1 MSRFLF
7 VAPPLAGHVY
17 AAGAVAAVLAERG
30 HEVAW
35 AGPETALRRMLGDAV
50 TVFPTGMRPYRG
62 QRDRGLRAV
71 RSLWDGFV
79 LPYAR
84 FTLPAVEKA
93 VAAFAPDVVAVD
105 QHALAGAV
113 AAHRHGVRW
122 ASLAPQSME
131 LTRPFRALPKV
142 EEWIRRGIAGA
153 GLSIGD
159 GADPRFSP
167 HLVLAFTSP
176 ALTGAHD
183 FPAHYALV
191 GPALGARASVPEFPW
206 AALDPVAAAS
216 GPGSAATRTGGDAP
230 ARRAVLVTMGTLA
243 EDVARDFYP
252 RMVGALRAL
261 EGRVRAVV
269 AAPPGAVPDP
279 PPGTVV
285 LPQVPVLE
293 LLPRL
298 SAVVCH
304 AGLNTVCEALAHGV
318 PLVVAP
324 IKHDQPVTAAQ
335 VVAAGAGVRVRFG
348 RSGPDELAAALAAVL
363 DEPGYAAAAGR
374 VRDSF
379 AAAGGA
385 PAAASHLEQ
394 LAAHS

>member
-17 AAGAVAAVLAERG
+17 AAGAVARALADRG

-35 AGPETALRRMLGDAV
+35 AGPETALRRMLGDGT
-50 TVFPTGMRPYRG
+50 TVYSTGMRPYRG
-62 QRDRGLRAV
+62 QRDRGFQAV
-71 RSLWDGFV
+71 RSLWTGFV
-79 LPYAR
+79 LPYAK

-93 VAAFAPDVVAVD
+93 VVAFAPDVVAAD

-113 AAHRHGVRW
+113 AAHRQGVPW

-142 EEWIRRGIAGA
+142 EAWIRDGIAAA
-153 GLSIGD
+153 GLSVGD
-159 GADPRFSP
+159 SADPRFSP

-176 ALTGAHD
+176 ALTGTAD
-183 FPAHYALV
+183 FPDHYALV
-191 GPALGARASVPEFPW
+191 GPALGTRPAAPDFPW
-206 AALDPVAAAS
+206 HALDP
-216 GPGSAATRTGGDAP
+216 TRQ
-230 ARRAVLVTMGTLA
+230 AVLVTMGTLA

-261 EGRVRAVV
+261 EGRVQAVV
-269 AAPPGAVPDP
+269 AAPPAAVPDP

-285 LPQVPVLE
+285 AAQVPVLD
-293 LLPRL
+293 LMPRL

-348 RSGPDELAAALAAVL
+348 RSGPGELAAALASVL
-363 DEPGYAAAAGR
+363 DEPGYRAAAGR
-374 VRDSF
+374 VRESF

-385 PAAASHLEQ
+385 PAAAARLEL
-394 LAAHS
+394 LAARS

>member
-17 AAGAVAAVLAERG
+17 AAGAVAGVLARRG

-35 AGPETALRRMLGDAV
+35 AGPESALRRMLGDGV
-50 TVFPTGMRPYRG
+50 TVFSTGMRPYRG
-62 QRDRGLRAV
+62 QRDRGLRAA
-71 RSLWDGFV
+71 RSLWEGFV

-93 VAAFAPDVVAVD
+93 IAEFAPDVVAVD

-131 LTRPFRALPKV
+131 LTRPFRSLPEV
-142 EEWIRRGIAGA
+142 ERWIERRIANA

-176 ALTGAHD
+176 ALTGPYD

-191 GPALGARASVPEFPW
+191 GPALGDRATAPDFPW
-206 AALDPVAAAS
+206 DALDP
-216 GPGSAATRTGGDAP
+216 
-230 ARRAVLVTMGTLA
+230 ARRSVLVTMGTLA
-243 EDVARDFYP
+243 EDVARDFFP
-252 RMVGALRAL
+252 RMVGALRML
-261 EGRVRAVV
+261 EGRVQAVV
-269 AAPPGAVPDP
+269 AAPPTAVPDP

-293 LLPRL
+293 LMPRL

-348 RSGPDELAAALAAVL
+348 RSGAGELAAALAAVL

-385 PAAASHLEQ
+385 PAAASHLEL
-394 LAAHS
+394 LAPRP

>member
-1 MSRFLF
+1 
-7 VAPPLAGHVY
+7 
-17 AAGAVAAVLAERG
+17 
-30 HEVAW
+30 
-35 AGPETALRRMLGDAV
+35 MLGDTV
-50 TVFPTGMRPYRG
+50 TVYSTGMRPYRG

-71 RSLWDGFV
+71 RSLWEGFV

-84 FTLPAVEKA
+84 FTLPAVDKA
-93 VAAFAPDVVAVD
+93 IAAFGPDVVAVD

-131 LTRPFRALPKV
+131 LTRPFRSLPKV
-142 EEWIRRGIAGA
+142 EGWIERGIANA
-153 GLSIGD
+153 GLSIAD

-167 HLVLAFTSP
+167 HLVLAFTTP
-176 ALTGAHD
+176 ALTGRHD

-191 GPALGARASVPEFPW
+191 GPALGTRTTAPDFPW
-206 AALDPVAAAS
+206 DALD
-216 GPGSAATRTGGDAP
+216 GP
-230 ARRAVLVTMGTLA
+230 RRVVLVTMGTLA

-252 RMVGALRAL
+252 RVTGALRAL
-261 EGRVRAVV
+261 AGRVRAVV

-279 PPGTVV
+279 PPGTLV
-285 LPQVPVLE
+285 LPEVPVLR
-293 LLPRL
+293 LMPRL

-348 RSGPDELAAALAAVL
+348 RSGAGELAAALTAVL

-394 LAAHS
+394 LAARS

>member
-17 AAGAVAAVLAERG
+17 AAGAVASALAERG

-35 AGPETALRRMLGDAV
+35 AGPETTLRRMLGDEV
-50 TVFPTGMRPYRG
+50 TVYSTGMRPYRG
-62 QRDRGLRAV
+62 QRDRGFRAV
-71 RSLWDGFV
+71 RSLWEGFV
-79 LPYAR
+79 LPYAK

-93 VAAFAPDVVAVD
+93 LVAFGPDVVAAD

-131 LTRPFRALPKV
+131 LTRPFHALPKV
-142 EEWIRRGIAGA
+142 EGWIRRGIDNA
-153 GLSIGD
+153 GLSVGD

-167 HLVLAFTSP
+167 HLVLAFTSR
-176 ALTGAHD
+176 ALTGPRD
-183 FPAHYALV
+183 FPPHYALV
-191 GPALGARASVPEFPW
+191 GPALGTRAAAPDFPW
-206 AALDPVAAAS
+206 DALD
-216 GPGSAATRTGGDAP
+216 P

-261 EGRVRAVV
+261 DGGVQAVV

-279 PPGTVV
+279 PPGTIV
-285 LPQVPVLE
+285 LPQVPVLA

-335 VVAAGAGVRVRFG
+335 VVAAGAGLRVRFG

-385 PAAASHLEQ
+385 PAAASHLER
-394 LAAHS
+394 LAARS

>member
-7 VAPPLAGHVY
+7 VAPPLAGHVH
-17 AAGAVAAVLAERG
+17 AAGAVARALAARG

-35 AGPETALRRMLGDAV
+35 AGPETALRRMLGDEV
-50 TVFPTGMRPYRG
+50 TIHSTGMRPYRG
-62 QRDRGLRAV
+62 QRDRGFRAV
-71 RSLWDGFV
+71 RSLWEGFV

-113 AAHRHGVRW
+113 AAHRQGVLW

-142 EEWIRRGIAGA
+142 EDWIRRRIAGA
-153 GLSIGD
+153 GLSIQD
-159 GADPRFSP
+159 GVDPRFSP

-176 ALTGAHD
+176 ALTGTAV
-183 FPAHYALV
+183 FPAHCALV
-191 GPALGARASVPEFPW
+191 GPALDARPTAPDFPW
-206 AALDPVAAAS
+206 DALDP
-216 GPGSAATRTGGDAP
+216 G
-230 ARRAVLVTMGTLA
+230 RRAVLVTMGTLA

-252 RMVGALRAL
+252 RMSGALRAL
-261 EGRVRAVV
+261 AGRVQAIV

-279 PPGTVV
+279 PEGTVMA
-285 LPQVPVLE
+285 PQVPVLE
-293 LLPRL
+293 LMPRL
-298 SAVVCH
+298 AAVACH

-348 RSGPDELAAALAAVL
+348 RSGPDELAAALTAVL
-363 DEPGYAAAAGR
+363 DEPGYAAAAGL

-385 PAAASHLEQ
+385 PAAASHLER
-394 LAAHS
+394 LAARC

>member
-17 AAGAVAAVLAERG
+17 AAGAVARTLTERG

-35 AGPETALRRMLGDAV
+35 AGPETALRRMLGDDV
-50 TVFPTGMRPYRG
+50 TVYSTGMRPYRG
-62 QRDRGLRAV
+62 QRDRGFRAV
-71 RSLWDGFV
+71 RSLWEGFV

-93 VAAFAPDVVAVD
+93 LLAYGPDVVATD

-142 EEWIRRGIAGA
+142 EAWIERGIVGS
-153 GLSIGD
+153 GLSIGE

-167 HLVLAFTSP
+167 YLVLAFTSP
-176 ALTGAHD
+176 ALTGPQD

-191 GPALGARASVPEFPW
+191 GPALGARAAAPDFPW
-206 AALDPVAAAS
+206 GALDP
-216 GPGSAATRTGGDAP
+216 
-230 ARRAVLVTMGTLA
+230 ARRTVLVTMGTLA

-252 RMVGALRAL
+252 RIAGALRRL
-261 EGRVRAVV
+261 EGRVQAVV

-285 LPQVPVLE
+285 APQVPVLD
-293 LLPRL
+293 LMPRL
-298 SAVVCH
+298 SAVACH
-304 AGLNTVCEALAHGV
+304 AGLNTVCEALGHGV

-348 RSGPDELAAALAAVL
+348 RSGPGELAAALGAVL

-385 PAAASHLEQ
+385 PAAASHLER
-394 LAAHS
+394 LATHS

>member
-1 MSRFLF
+1 MSRFLL
-7 VAPPLAGHVY
+7 VVPPLAGHVY
-17 AAGAVAAVLAERG
+17 PAGAVASALAERG

-35 AGPETALRRMLGDAV
+35 AGPETALRRMLGDDV
-50 TVFPTGMRPYRG
+50 TVFSTGMRPYRG
-62 QRDRGLRAV
+62 QRDRGFRAM
-71 RSLWDGFV
+71 RSLWEGFV

-93 VAAFAPDVVAVD
+93 MVAFGPDVVAAD

-131 LTRPFRALPKV
+131 LTRAFRSLPKV
-142 EEWIRRGIAGA
+142 EAWIERGIASA

-167 HLVLAFTSP
+167 HLVVAFTTP
-176 ALTGAHD
+176 ALIGPHD
-183 FPAHYALV
+183 VPANHALV
-191 GPALGARASVPEFPW
+191 GPVLAARATTPDFPW
-206 AALDPVAAAS
+206 EALDP
-216 GPGSAATRTGGDAP
+216 G
-230 ARRAVLVTMGTLA
+230 RRAVLVTMGTLA
-243 EDVARDFYP
+243 EDLSRDFYP
-252 RMVGALRAL
+252 RMVAALRTL
-261 EGRVRAVV
+261 EGRVQAVFT
-269 AAPPGAVPDP
+269 AQPGAVPDP

-298 SAVVCH
+298 AAVVCH
-304 AGLNTVCEALAHGV
+304 AGHNTVCEALAHRV

-324 IKHDQPVTAAQ
+324 IRHDQPVTAAQ

-363 DEPGYAAAAGR
+363 DEPGYVAAAER

-385 PAAASHLEQ
+385 PAAASHLER
-394 LAAHS
+394 LAASS

>member
-17 AAGAVAAVLAERG
+17 AASAVAAELAGRG

-35 AGPETALRRMLGDAV
+35 AGPETTLRRMLGDGV
-50 TVFPTGMRPYRG
+50 TVYSTGMRPYRG
-62 QRDRGLRAV
+62 QRDRGFRAV
-71 RSLWDGFV
+71 RSLWEGFV

-93 VAAFAPDVVAVD
+93 LAAFGPDVVVAD

-131 LTRPFRALPKV
+131 LTRPLRALPKV
-142 EEWIRRGIAGA
+142 EAWIERGIANA

-176 ALTGAHD
+176 ALTGPHD

-191 GPALGARASVPEFPW
+191 GSALGARATAPDFPW
-206 AALDPVAAAS
+206 EALD
-216 GPGSAATRTGGDAP
+216 P

-261 EGRVRAVV
+261 ETRVQAVV
-269 AAPPGAVPDP
+269 TAPPGAVPDP

-285 LPQVPVLE
+285 APQVPVLE
-293 LLPRL
+293 LMPRL

-335 VVAAGAGVRVRFG
+335 VVAAGAGIRVRFG
-348 RSGPDELAAALAAVL
+348 RSGPDELATALATVL
-363 DEPGYAAAAGR
+363 DGPGYAAAAGR

-385 PAAASHLEQ
+385 PAAASHLER
-394 LAAHS
+394 LANRS

>member
-17 AAGAVAAVLAERG
+17 AAGAVADALTARG

-50 TVFPTGMRPYRG
+50 SVYSTGMRPYRG
-62 QRDRGLRAV
+62 QRDRGFRAV
-71 RSLWDGFV
+71 RSLWEGFV

-93 VAAFAPDVVAVD
+93 VAAFAPDVVAAD

-142 EEWIRRGIAGA
+142 EEWIRRRIDGA
-153 GLSIGD
+153 GLSIAD

-167 HLVLAFTSP
+167 HLVLAFTTP
-176 ALTGAHD
+176 ALTGPHD

-191 GPALGARASVPEFPW
+191 GPALGDRAAAPDFPW
-206 AALDPVAAAS
+206 DALDP
-216 GPGSAATRTGGDAP
+216 
-230 ARRAVLVTMGTLA
+230 ARSTVLVTMGTLA

-252 RMVGALRAL
+252 RMAAALRAHA
-261 EGRVRAVV
+261 GRVQAVV
-269 AAPPGAVPDP
+269 AAPPGTVPDL

-285 LPQVPVLE
+285 QPQVPVLA
-293 LLPRL
+293 LMPRL

-348 RSGPDELAAALAAVL
+348 RSGAGELAGALAAVL

-374 VRDSF
+374 VRESF

-394 LAAHS
+394 LAARS

>member
-1 MSRFLF
+1 MSCFLF

-17 AAGAVAAVLAERG
+17 AAAAVASALAERG

-35 AGPETALRRMLGDAV
+35 AGPESSLRRMLGDGV
-50 TVFPTGMRPYRG
+50 TVYSTGMRPYRG
-62 QRDRGLRAV
+62 QRDRGFRAV
-71 RSLWDGFV
+71 RSLWEGFV

-93 VAAFAPDVVAVD
+93 VAAFAPDVVATD

-142 EEWIRRGIAGA
+142 EAWIRRGIDNA
-153 GLSIGD
+153 GLSIG

-176 ALTGAHD
+176 ALTGPHD

-191 GPALGARASVPEFPW
+191 GPALGPRAAPDFPW
-206 AALDPVAAAS
+206 DALDP
-216 GPGSAATRTGGDAP
+216 
-230 ARRAVLVTMGTLA
+230 ARRTVLVTMGTLA

-261 EGRVRAVV
+261 RAHVQAVV

-285 LPQVPVLE
+285 APQVPVLE
-293 LLPRL
+293 LMPRL
-298 SAVVCH
+298 AAVACH

-335 VVAAGAGVRVRFG
+335 VVAAGAGIRVRFG
-348 RSGPDELAAALAAVL
+348 RSGPDELAAALTAVL

-374 VRDSF
+374 VRKSF

-394 LAAHS
+394 LANRP

>member
-17 AAGAVAAVLAERG
+17 AAGAVASALAERG
-30 HEVAW
+30 HDVAW
-35 AGPETALRRMLGDAV
+35 AGPETTLRRMLGDGM
-50 TVFPTGMRPYRG
+50 TVYSTGMRPYRG
-62 QRDRGLRAV
+62 QRDRGFRAV
-71 RSLWDGFV
+71 RSLWEGFV
-79 LPYAR
+79 LPYAT

-93 VAAFAPDVVAVD
+93 LAAFGPDVVAAD

-131 LTRPFRALPKV
+131 LTRPFHALPKV
-142 EEWIRRGIAGA
+142 EEWIRRGIDNA

-167 HLVLAFTSP
+167 HLVLAFTSR

-183 FPAHYALV
+183 FPPHYALV
-191 GPALGARASVPEFPW
+191 GPALGTRAAAPDFPW
-206 AALDPVAAAS
+206 DALD
-216 GPGSAATRTGGDAP
+216 P

-261 EGRVRAVV
+261 EGRVQAVV

-279 PPGTVV
+279 PPGTIV
-285 LPQVPVLE
+285 LPQVPVLA

-298 SAVVCH
+298 AAVVCH

-335 VVAAGAGVRVRFG
+335 VVAAGAGLRVRFG
-348 RSGPDELAAALAAVL
+348 RSGADELAAALTAVL

-385 PAAASHLEQ
+385 PAAASHLER
-394 LAAHS
+394 LAASS

>member
-1 MSRFLF
+1 
-7 VAPPLAGHVY
+7 
-17 AAGAVAAVLAERG
+17 
-30 HEVAW
+30 
-35 AGPETALRRMLGDAV
+35 
-50 TVFPTGMRPYRG
+50 
-62 QRDRGLRAV
+62 
-71 RSLWDGFV
+71 
-79 LPYAR
+79 
-84 FTLPAVEKA
+84 
-93 VAAFAPDVVAVD
+93 
-105 QHALAGAV
+105 
-113 AAHRHGVRW
+113 
-122 ASLAPQSME
+122 
-131 LTRPFRALPKV
+131 
-142 EEWIRRGIAGA
+142 
-153 GLSIGD
+153 
-159 GADPRFSP
+159 
-167 HLVLAFTSP
+167 VLAFTSA
-176 ALTGAHD
+176 ALTGPHD

-191 GPALGARASVPEFPW
+191 GPALGARASIPDFPW
-206 AALDPVAAAS
+206 DALDP
-216 GPGSAATRTGGDAP
+216 T
-230 ARRAVLVTMGTLA
+230 RRAVLVTMGTLA

-252 RMVGALRAL
+252 RVTAALRTHA
-261 EGRVRAVV
+261 GRVQAIV

-285 LPQVPVLE
+285 LPQVPVLD

-348 RSGPDELAAALAAVL
+348 RSGAEELAAALATVL
-363 DEPGYAAAAGR
+363 DEPGYAAAARR

-394 LAAHS
+394 LASHS